1 MRAKTRLRSRLRTFG
16 SDRAGNFALATA
28 AVMSALVAGGGFALN
43 LAQVTLTRS
52 NLSNALDAAVTSTA
66 RDLTTGKIAPDDV
79 DALVSAFLK
88 ANGSTGFASKDRV
101 TLDRVTIDRQARTV
115 SAVASAE
122 IDLAFPVFNAAASR
136 MIRVESQALYSD
148 RKIEVAMMLDITG
161 SMRGRKLRDLQAAAG
176 NVVDTFLAGQN
187 ATDPRVRLAIV
198 PYADAVNTGVL
209 APMVHV
215 ETEFATGEPPA
226 LEDLRPVSAGLRSS
240 PRLPDGSRRPDSC
253 ATERKGMQQ
262 FSDASPRTAMVN
274 RDYRLA
280 FCPSAALQP
289 LTDDVSRLKATI
301 GAFRANGHTAGHIG
315 IQWSWYLLS
324 RKWAEVLP
332 AGSQPLAPNTKKV
345 GKFAILMTDGEFN
358 TAFAGV
364 PRRATTKGGQAG
376 RSRNQA
382 ERLCQEMKKAGI
394 EIFTVGFQL
403 RERNAKQVMQACASP
418 DRGSIRH
425 YFEAASGEELDAAF
439 QEIAGNIERLAIIK

>member
-1 MRAKTRLRSRLRTFG
+1 MCAKTGLCSRLRKFG
-16 SDRAGNFALATA
+16 TDRSGNFALATA

-66 RDLTTGKIAPDDV
+66 RDLTTGKVAPDDA
-79 DALVSAFLK
+79 DALVLAFLK
-88 ANGSTGFASKDRV
+88 ANGSGGFTSQDRI

-115 SAVASAE
+115 SAVASTE

-136 MIRVESQALYSD
+136 LIRVESKALYSN

-161 SMRGRKLRDLQAAAG
+161 SMNGRKLRDLQTAAG
-176 NVVDTFLAGQN
+176 NVVDTFLGGQN

-209 APMVHV
+209 APVVHV

-226 LEDLRPVSAGLRSS
+226 LDDAKIVSAGLRGSR
-240 PRLPDGSRRPDSC
+240 RLPDGSRRPDSC
-253 ATERKGMQQ
+253 ATERKGAQQ
-262 FSDASPRTAMVN
+262 FSDASPRKAMVN

-280 FCPSAALQP
+280 FCPSAALEP
-289 LTDDVSRLKATI
+289 LTADVSRLKATI
-301 GAFRANGHTAGHIG
+301 GAFRASGYTAGHIG
-315 IQWSWYLLS
+315 IQWSWYMLS
-324 RKWAEVLP
+324 RKWADVLP
-332 AGSQPLAPNTKKV
+332 AGSRPLAHNANKV

-364 PRRATTKGGQAG
+364 ARGGATKGGQAG
-376 RSRNQA
+376 RSRNHA
-382 ERLCQEMKKAGI
+382 ERLCQEMKKQGI

-403 RERNAKQVMQACASP
+403 RQRNAKQVMRACASP

-425 YFEAASGEELDAAF
+425 YFEAASGQELDAAF